1 MSIKQVKNKIIEYII
16 NGQNNIEQKKVG
28 INKVLL
34 ESYTNIENSNENNFI
49 PLIDINYNNNNNNNN
64 NNKKYH
70 ITPLSNPSSK
80 NDNLT
85 NIYIIGISCLGLYI
99 LNSFLKKK

>member
-1 MSIKQVKNKIIEYII
+1 MSIKQVKNKIMEYII
-16 NGQNNIEQKKVG
+16 NGHSQNEQKTIG
-28 INKVLL
+28 RNKVLL
-34 ESYTNIENSNENNFI
+34 ESYSNMENSNEHNYIPFIDNRHNNK
-49 PLIDINYNNNNNNNN
+49 
-64 NNKKYH
+64 KKYH

>member
-1 MSIKQVKNKIIEYII
+1 MSIKQVKNKIMEYII
-16 NGQNNIEQKKVG
+16 NGHSQNEQKTIG
-28 INKVLL
+28 RNKVLL
-34 ESYTNIENSNENNFI
+34 ESYSNMENSNEHNYIPFIDNNH
-49 PLIDINYNNNNNNNN
+49 NNK
-64 NNKKYH
+64 KKYH

-85 NIYIIGISCLGLYI
+85 NIYVIGISCLGLYI

>member
-1 MSIKQVKNKIIEYII
+1 MSIKQVKNKIMEYII
-16 NGQNNIEQKKVG
+16 NGHSQNEQKTIG
-28 INKVLL
+28 RNKVLL
-34 ESYTNIENSNENNFI
+34 ESYSNMENSNEHNYIPFIHNHHNNK
-49 PLIDINYNNNNNNNN
+49 
-64 NNKKYH
+64 KKYH